1 MDKNENNNGLS
12 GDSIDTPS
20 ALDNPMNRFKTISI
34 AAYFR
39 AEIRGFA
46 PNNEL
51 EDWLEAEREIQRHL
65 DSFSS

>member
-1 MDKNENNNGLS
+1 MDKNENNNELS
-12 GDSIDTPS
+12 GDSIDTHS
-20 ALDNPMNRFKTISI
+20 ALEYSINRYVMISYT
-34 AAYFR
+34 AYFR
-39 AEIRGFA
+39 AEKRGFA